1 MHTIVCTS
9 HSKRDCIQPL
19 EGGGG
24 VQYLKSVTVTAE
36 PIWIHAYTS
45 EVKGMA
51 VVVKGI
57 AEPVYKSQPL
67 QQVPNRYQ
75 RRGRGGGAFTA
86 SLYQAA
92 YHDAV
97 VGQHYSSH

>member
-1 MHTIVCTS
+1 M
-9 HSKRDCIQPL
+9 
-19 EGGGG
+19 
-24 VQYLKSVTVTAE
+24 QYLQSVTVTPE

-45 EVKGMA
+45 AAKGMA

-67 QQVPNRYQ
+67 QQVPIVTKGEGGYQ